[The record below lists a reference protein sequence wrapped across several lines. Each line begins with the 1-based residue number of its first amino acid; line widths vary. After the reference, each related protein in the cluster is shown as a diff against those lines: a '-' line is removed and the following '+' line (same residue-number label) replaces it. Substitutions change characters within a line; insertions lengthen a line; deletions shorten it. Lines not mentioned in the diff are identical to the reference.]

1 MSIFGPDSDDA
12 MALPF
17 WSAAREGRLVL
28 PYGRASGRCTWYPHA
43 GADIEWREVRDLIG
57 QCQKGAISE
66 CRIIGALSPR

>member
-43 GADIEWREVRDLIG
+43 GADIEWREVRG
-57 QCQKGAISE
+57 PA
-66 CRIIGALSPR
+66 